1 MGFSAANA
9 AAIYSLF
16 AEPVLQGTM
25 LGFLCNPLALIPS
38 LLFNYFLLSEYNIM
52 FYAKRDMAINMWL
65 LPQGK
70 QVIVETYNGQT
81 RKIHIKDIYKF
92 ETKKTKFRLGNRLEI
107 YHGAN
112 NYLFLSG
119 NPHYLD
125 QEILESICNKSFIDT
140 KNVTFDI
147 DLDKSFTCEIDNLMK
162 SDLKKVRIFS
172 NL

>member
-1 MGFSAANA
+1 
-9 AAIYSLF
+9 
-16 AEPVLQGTM
+16 
-25 LGFLCNPLALIPS
+25 
-38 LLFNYFLLSEYNIM
+38 M

-147 DLDKSFTCEIDNLMK
+147 DLDKSFTWEIDNLMK
-162 SDLKKVRIFS
+162 SDLKKVGNSS
-172 NL
+172 NLKPV